1 MVLELILSLLKVP
14 GSNLGVCNIL
24 RKHITIY
31 LEMQSLFGYLYKR
44 ILRQFRVYEI
54 SRFLASHIFESNLFQ
69 LQRRI
74 FENFRNFWQRAQ
86 I

>member
-1 MVLELILSLLKVP
+1 
-14 GSNLGVCNIL
+14 
-24 RKHITIY
+24 
-31 LEMQSLFGYLYKR
+31 MQSLLGFLYKR

-54 SRFLASHIFESNLFQ
+54 SRFLASLIFESNLFQ